1 MAAHSIPSHE
11 ALEQAAEWFAALRS
25 GSLPEHDRLLWQAW
39 FDQREEHRVAWRY
52 VEDVS
57 RRFAPVQGE
66 APDPATVQALKA
78 VRQRERRRRQVLGG
92 LAVACGGWLAWA
104 GWQYTPLRRMTLAG
118 LAQYR
123 TRTGEVRELSLPDG
137 TRVWL
142 NTASAL
148 NVRYSADLRLLELV
162 AGEIL
167 VETAHDAGRRFV
179 VEAGQSRM
187 TALGTRFTVALGG
200 DASYLAVYDG
210 RVALDAGSRRQV
222 IGAGE
227 QLTFGQDGSWRLEP
241 ASRAREVWASGV
253 LLAEDVPLGALL
265 EELGRYIPGHL
276 GVSPEAARLRVVGG
290 FPLHDPDQTLSLLEK
305 VLPIK
310 VKRTLPWWTIVEL
323 RPGARAGA
331 RHDNL

>member
-1 MAAHSIPSHE
+1 MAAPAIPSHD

-25 GSLPEHDRLLWQAW
+25 SPHPEQDRRLWQAW

-57 RRFAPVQGE
+57 RRFAPVQGGM
-66 APDPATVQALKA
+66 PDPSTVQALKA

-104 GWQYTPLRRMTLAG
+104 GWQYTPLRRLTLAG

-123 TRTGEVRELSLPDG
+123 TGTGEVRELSLPDG

-148 NVRYSADLRLLELV
+148 NVRYSADIRLLELV

-167 VETAHDAGRRFV
+167 IETAHDAARRFV

-187 TALGTRFTVALGG
+187 TALGTRFTVSLRG
-200 DASYLAVYDG
+200 DENYLAVFDG
-210 RVALDAGSRRQV
+210 RVELDAGSRRQV
-222 IGAGE
+222 LGTGE
-227 QLTFGQDGSWRLEP
+227 QLTFGRDGSWRLEP

-253 LLAEDVPLGALL
+253 LLAEDVPLGVLL

-276 GVSPEAARLRVVGG
+276 GISPEAARLRVVGG
-290 FPLHDPDQTLSLLEK
+290 FPLRDPGQTLSLLEK
-305 VLPIK
+305 VLPIR
-310 VKRTLPWWTIVEL
+310 VKRTLPWWTTVEL
-323 RPGARAGA
+323 RSAVRP
-331 RHDNL
+331 DNL

>member
-1 MAAHSIPSHE
+1 
-11 ALEQAAEWFAALRS
+11 
-25 GSLPEHDRLLWQAW
+25 
-39 FDQREEHRVAWRY
+39 
-52 VEDVS
+52 
-57 RRFAPVQGE
+57 
-66 APDPATVQALKA
+66 
-78 VRQRERRRRQVLGG
+78 
-92 LAVACGGWLAWA
+92 
-104 GWQYTPLRRMTLAG
+104 MTLAG